1 MTSSGVSALS
11 RPAPRHGSD
20 VLGLHSAFTRS
31 KYYKET
37 FTTLIQNHHWLSSLV
52 GKDADKHPYCRWRQL
67 VYKQH
72 TCLNIIVCCM
82 LPKIRTSSNITD
94 TSDHRQCGDNAETM
108 AGSRSPGHTGPL
120 HSGLR
125 HQEEFLRCTPG
136 KYRAHFAIPLS
147 IGKSIIMLMLK
158 WIIYF
163 CHISLHWKH
172 DLYLRSLMMCEF

>member
-67 VYKQH
+67 VYKQS
-72 TCLNIIVCCM
+72 TYLFKYYCM
-82 LPKIRTSSNITD
+82 LPKIQTSSNIAD
-94 TSDHRQCGDNAETM
+94 TSDHRQCGDNAETI

-147 IGKSIIMLMLK
+147 IRKSVIMLK